1 MAGTTFWTEQ
11 CSIRQNGASL
21 PREVAMYTQ
30 HVNPVGS
37 LTSSALLALLPLVV
51 VLVLLGVVRAKAHWA
66 GLAALLTALVVAVAA
81 YRMPVGQALDAGAFG
96 VAQSV
101 LNILWIT
108 FNAIW
113 IYQLTV
119 HTGHFAVLR
128 RAFASVSD
136 DRRVQAIVVAF
147 SFGALLEALAG
158 GGSPVAICAV
168 MLIAVGF
175 DPLKA
180 AALALVADTAPVA
193 FGGLGNPI
201 TILGTVTGLPPEDF
215 GAMAGRQT
223 AVLAAFVPLIL
234 VFIADGRRGV
244 RQVWP
249 AVVTA
254 GLTFA
259 VTQFALSNFWSYKL
273 CDIFAALV
281 SAGAVLLLVRVWRP
295 ASDAPVRPVPVV
307 AGGAGDDPAF
317 VREVGR
323 PAGDS
328 RLDVLKAFAPY
339 AVVVAVFSIA
349 QIDAVKT
356 LLAKGTYTFAWPGL
370 DISSAA
376 HKPVATAYALTWAGA
391 TGTLLFVSG
400 ILSMIILGVGPLA
413 GLRVYGATIRRFGWA
428 IVTILAVFALSYV
441 MNLSGQIGTLGH
453 ALAGTGALFAF
464 LSPVVGW
471 FGVTITGTDAGSN
484 ALFGGLQ
491 TAAAGQLHASPVL
504 FGAANTS
511 GGVMAKMISPQ
522 NLAVG
527 TAAVGVVGTEGTLF
541 RRVFGWS
548 AALLLLMCVLV
559 YLQSTPVLGWMVVHG
574 R

>member
-1 MAGTTFWTEQ
+1 M
-11 CSIRQNGASL
+11 SL

-37 LTSSALLALLPLVV
+37 LTVSALLALLPLVV

-66 GLAALLTALVVAVAA
+66 GLAALLAALVVAVAA

-96 VAQSV
+96 MAQSV

-113 IYQLTV
+113 IYNLTV

-128 RAFASVSD
+128 RAFGSISD
-136 DRRVQAIVVAF
+136 DRRIQAIVVAF

-175 DPLKA
+175 DPIKA

-223 AVLAAFVPLIL
+223 AVLAVFVPLIL

-254 GLTFA
+254 GLSFGI
-259 VTQFALSNFWSYKL
+259 TQFALSNFWSYKL

-281 SAGAVLLLVRVWRP
+281 SAGAVLLLNRVWRP
-295 ASDAPVRPVPVV
+295 AGDARPRPVPAV
-307 AGGAGDDPAF
+307 AGGAGDQPDPAF
-317 VREVGR
+317 VRRAGS

-328 RLDVLKAFAPY
+328 KLDVVRAFAPY
-339 AVVVAVFSIA
+339 AVVVVIFSIA
-349 QIDAVKT
+349 QITAVKT
-356 LLAKGTYTFAWPGL
+356 VLAKGTYTFTWPGL
-370 DISSAA
+370 HVVGAA
-376 HKPVATAYALTWAGA
+376 HKPVATAYALTYLGA
-391 TGTLLFVSG
+391 TGTLLFLSG
-400 ILSMIILGVGPLA
+400 LVTMAVLGIGPLTA
-413 GLRVYGATIRRFGWA
+413 LRIYGRTIRRFGWA
-428 IVTILAVFALSYV
+428 ILTILAVFALSYV

-453 ALAGTGALFAF
+453 WLAEAGAFFAF
-464 LSPVVGW
+464 LSPLVGW
-471 FGVTITGTDAGSN
+471 FGVAITGTDAGSN

-491 TAAAGQLHASPVL
+491 TTAAGQLHASPVL
-504 FGAANTS
+504 FGAANTA

-527 TAAVGVVGTEGTLF
+527 TAAVGVVGAEGTLF

-548 AALLLLMCVLV
+548 VALLLLMCVLV
-559 YLQSTPVLGWMVVHG
+559 YLQSTPVLGWMVV